1 MRKRILFVLISLV
14 FVSQTLWAQN
24 AKPPVK
30 PAATPTAAPAATP
43 TAGPAAPTAPAAGA
57 KEKRPIIFIPGVLGS
72 RLINGDTGE
81 NVWVNI
87 RRSKDDDMRLPMSA
101 NLTANRDKLIANQVL
116 DKIKIIKYF
125 PKISVYQGVVD
136 FFQTAGYKRGDWEN
150 PHLDG
155 APGDHDTYYLFA
167 YDWRRDNVESA
178 AKLLQQI
185 EQLRRKLGKPTL
197 KFDIMAHSMG
207 GLVARYAAMYGRA
220 DLTDNPRPN
229 WEGTKYFHD
238 ICLFGVPNDGAME
251 AFDTMLNGYTFAT
264 FAGRRHLGVLSSEVA
279 LSAPALFELLPH
291 GDSLNFYDE
300 ELQPVKL
307 DIYDPAT
314 WKTYGWSAAFDERFR
329 STLSKTALAQMD
341 NYFTAVLG
349 RAKKFHNALAV
360 KSPPPPSL
368 YFFTYGSNC
377 KRTLDGAVVYKEKD
391 SSAWKTLTRGDS
403 FRNSR
408 GEKIDDKEV
417 KKILYTDGDGTVTN
431 SSLMVDS
438 LYTAE
443 KGAKPIGNAAAV
455 FFACEDHASLLSNK
469 IIQDSVLEQLLRD

>member
-1 MRKRILFVLISLV
+1 MKKRILFVLILILV
-14 FVSQTLWAQN
+14 PQNLPAQN
-24 AKPPVK
+24 AKPTAT
-30 PAATPTAAPAATP
+30 PAAAQAAT
-43 TAGPAAPTAPAAGA
+43 APA
-57 KEKRPIIFIPGVLGS
+57 KEKRPIIFVPGVLGS

-87 RRSKDDDMRLPMSA
+87 RRSKDDDMRLPMSP
-101 NLTANRDKLIANQVL
+101 NLAANRDKLVANQVL

-150 PHLDG
+150 PTLDG
-155 APGDHDTYYLFA
+155 AAGDHDTYYLFA

-185 EQLRRKLGKPTL
+185 DQLRRKLGKPNL
-197 KFDIMAHSMG
+197 KFDILAHSMG

-229 WEGTKYFHD
+229 WEGTKYFND
-238 ICLFGVPNDGAME
+238 VCLFGTPNEGAME
-251 AFDTMLNGYTFAT
+251 ALDTMLNGLTFAT
-264 FAGRRHLGVLSSEVA
+264 FAGRRHLGVLNSEVA
-279 LSAPALFELLPH
+279 LSSPALFELLPH

-300 ELQPVKL
+300 DLQPMQV

-329 STLSKTALAQMD
+329 STLSRSAQVQMD
-341 NYFTAVLG
+341 NYFTAVLS
-349 RAKKFHNALAV
+349 RAKKFHIALAV

-368 YFFTYGSNC
+368 YFFSYGSDC
-377 KRTLDGAVVYKEKD
+377 KSTLDGAVIYKD
-391 SSAWKTLTRGDS
+391 GNGWKTLTRGDS

-417 KKILYTDGDGTVTN
+417 KRVLYSSGDGTVTK
-431 SSLMVDS
+431 SSLMLQS

-443 KGAKPIGNAAAV
+443 KGGRLVGNAAAP

-469 IIQDSVLEQLLRD
+469 IIQGSVLEQLLKD